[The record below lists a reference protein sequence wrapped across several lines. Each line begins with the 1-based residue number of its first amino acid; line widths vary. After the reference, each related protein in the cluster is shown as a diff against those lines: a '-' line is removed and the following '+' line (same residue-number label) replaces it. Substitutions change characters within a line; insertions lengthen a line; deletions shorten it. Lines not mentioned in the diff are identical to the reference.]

1 MSDVETKR
9 ILEALK
15 RGDTKNA
22 REVLENIGDG
32 VYKGILGAMINSME
46 TKEVNSL
53 VFKILN
59 DEMLKKD
66 VEDLRRNFRI
76 KSTQKFRFSEERE
89 FFKAWYDILSIF
101 LERKKVG
108 LEEYEKKS

>member
-1 MSDVETKR
+1 MSDVETKK

-46 TKEVNSL
+46 TNEVNSL
-53 VFKILN
+53 VFKILK

-76 KSTQKFRFSEERE
+76 KNYRS
-89 FFKAWYDILSIF
+89 FKQS
-101 LERKKVG
+101 KK
-108 LEEYEKKS
+108 